1 MNAPLPPR
9 CTLARFI
16 PEQMDVEAIKADGW
30 REHRILVVRLDDQR
44 LTWIERQII
53 ESLGNRMYPQPR
65 WKRDGIH
72 R

>member
-16 PEQMDVEAIKADGW
+16 PEQMDVEAVKAEGW
-30 REHRILVVRLDDQR
+30 REHRILVVNPGDPR
-44 LTWIERQII
+44 LTWMESQILEQIGKRLYPDRKERNG
-53 ESLGNRMYPQPR
+53 L
-65 WKRDGIH
+65 H